1 MIFELFG
8 VLFWFGLRLLGLVW
22 FALGWVGSTLRTHLT
37 VYGSVLVSMIRCF
50 MILVSSLAARSTF
63 HSHVNLFF
71 VGRKLCSIT
80 SHDNVMNAQTG

>member
-8 VLFWFGLRLLGLVW
+8 VLFCSGLRLLGL
-22 FALGWVGSTLRTHLT
+22 LWVGLGGFYTTHLT

-50 MILVSSLAARSTF
+50 MILVSSLARSTF

-71 VGRKLCSIT
+71 
-80 SHDNVMNAQTG
+80 

>member
-8 VLFWFGLRLLGLVW
+8 VLFRFVLFWFGFRLLGLLC
-22 FALGWVGSTLRTHLT
+22 FGLGGFFYTTHLT

-50 MILVSSLAARSTF
+50 MILVSSLARSTF

-71 VGRKLCSIT
+71 
-80 SHDNVMNAQTG
+80 